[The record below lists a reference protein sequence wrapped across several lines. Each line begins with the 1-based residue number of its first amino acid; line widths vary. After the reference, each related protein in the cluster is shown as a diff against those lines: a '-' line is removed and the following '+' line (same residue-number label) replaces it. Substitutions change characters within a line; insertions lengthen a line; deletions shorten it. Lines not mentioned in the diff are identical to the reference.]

1 MTTLTMKIIKE
12 GPIRYNT
19 VLCKFE
25 ERACWVTL
33 ISIAAK
39 RHIETHAVTHILY
52 HDAASGDPQ
61 ACACLQNLNKIGQST
76 AELLRYIQF

>member
-1 MTTLTMKIIKE
+1 
-12 GPIRYNT
+12 
-19 VLCKFE
+19 
-25 ERACWVTL
+25 VTL